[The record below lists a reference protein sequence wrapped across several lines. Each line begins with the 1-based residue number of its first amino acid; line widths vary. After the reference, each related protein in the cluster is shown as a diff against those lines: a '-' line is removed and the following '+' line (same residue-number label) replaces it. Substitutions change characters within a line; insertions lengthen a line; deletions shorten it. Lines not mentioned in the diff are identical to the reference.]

1 MRLGLII
8 YGSLS
13 SLSGGY
19 LYDRKL
25 VEHLQSQGD
34 QVEII
39 SLPWRGY
46 LRHLGDNLSASLL
59 RRLSRLEIDI
69 LLQDELNH
77 PSLFWLNRRL
87 RRRVVY
93 PFISIIHHLRLS
105 EQRPRWQNRLYR
117 GIERRYL
124 GSVDGFI
131 YNSQTTRGVVEGQ
144 VGAGYPGLVA
154 YPAGD
159 HFQPRLTQGEITR
172 RAAQPGPLRLL
183 FLGNVIPRKGL
194 HTLLGALSRIPR
206 DAWALEVI
214 GSLGAD
220 RAYAARMR
228 GLAARLGLSGG
239 VKFPGSLAEDELAK
253 RLEKAH
259 LLVVPSSYE
268 GFGIA
273 YLEGM
278 GFGLPAI
285 GTSAGSAGEMITHGM
300 DGYLIEPGD
309 AQALAGHLIDLW
321 QDRSKLAQMSLA
333 ARRRYS
339 AHPTWEQSGAQ
350 IRTFLS
356 QMGGQ

>member
-25 VEHLQSQGD
+25 VEHLRSQGD

-46 LRHLGDNLSASLL
+46 LPHLRDNLSASLL

-77 PSLFWLNRRL
+77 PSLFWLNGRL
-87 RRRVVY
+87 RRRVAY
-93 PFISIIHHLRLS
+93 PFISIVHHLRLS
-105 EQRPRWQNRLYR
+105 ERRSRWQNRLYR

-124 GSVDGFI
+124 ASVDGFI
-131 YNSQTTRGVVEGQ
+131 YNSQTTRSVVEQ
-144 VGAGYPGLVA
+144 LIGAGYPGLVA

-159 HFQPRLTQGEITR
+159 HFQPPLTDNEIAL
-172 RAAQPGPLRLL
+172 RASQPGTLRML

-194 HTLLGALSRIPR
+194 HTLLQALSRVPQG
-206 DAWALEVI
+206 AWSLEVI
-214 GSLGAD
+214 GSLGAA
-220 RAYAARMR
+220 RAYAASMQR
-228 GLAARLGLSGG
+228 LAAQLGLSDR
-239 VKFPGSLAEDELAK
+239 VKFLGALADTELAR

-259 LLVVPSSYE
+259 LLAVPSSYE

-285 GTSAGSAGEMITHGM
+285 GTTAGSAGEMITHGV
-300 DGYLIEPGD
+300 DGYLIEPED
-309 AQALAGHLIDLW
+309 AQALAGHLNELW
-321 QDRSKLAQMSLA
+321 QDRRKLTQMSLA

-350 IRTFLS
+350 MRAFLF
-356 QMGGQ
+356 QMRGQ